1 MSESI
6 RLGIAGGNWGRRHAD
21 AFKQVEGVTLTAIA
35 ERDEDLRTDMVDTY
49 GFESAYESDGAM
61 MESGTLDA
69 VVICLPSD
77 RHEHSTRA
85 AFDAGLHVLCESP
98 PAINESEMSR
108 IVSAAGFCGK
118 TYMWARHQRFAPEL
132 LKARELIANGSL
144 GDVYRAEATGHQ
156 AWWPFEDDNW
166 RGNIERGG
174 GALLDLGIHLFDNL
188 WFAMGTPDPMEAM
201 ASSHNLFLK
210 ERLSDPSE
218 AAEDSIFGTVRF
230 KDGASLSLSA
240 MIFGHIDGPKNE
252 TEAPHSSSLRIFGT
266 KASFDLISG
275 ERIETN
281 NPDSSV
287 ESYAN
292 PIALEEQLIAQARE
306 FIDAIREEREALNS
320 GQQGLTLMKL
330 LDALA
335 ASAKEKKA
343 VPIKVARS
351 LEDLFG
357 GL

>member
-6 RLGIAGGNWGRRHAD
+6 RLGIAGGNWGQRHAA
-21 AFKQVEGVTLTAIA
+21 AFKKIEGVKLTAIA
-35 ERDEDLRTDMVDTY
+35 DRNENIRTSIVDTY
-49 GFESAYESDGAM
+49 GFENSYESDEAM
-61 MESGTLDA
+61 MESDTLDA
-69 VVICLPSD
+69 VVICLPNN
-77 RHEHSTRA
+77 RHERATST

-132 LKARELIANGSL
+132 IAARDLIATGAL
-144 GDVYRAEATGHQ
+144 GDVYRAEATGHR

-166 RGNIERGG
+166 RGNKEFGG
-174 GALLDLGIHLFDNL
+174 GALLDLGIHLIDNL
-188 WFAMGTPDPMEAM
+188 WFAMGCPDPMEAM

-240 MIFGHIDGPKNE
+240 MAFGHVDGPHKE
-252 TEAPHSSSLRIFGT
+252 DEAPEQNSLRIYGT
-266 KASFDLISG
+266 KASLDLIAG
-275 ERIETN
+275 AKIEAN
-281 NPDSSV
+281 RPNGKV
-287 ESYAN
+287 EPYAT
-292 PIALEEQLIAQARE
+292 PIASEEQFIAQAQE
-306 FIDAIREEREALNS
+306 FIDAIREEREPLNS
-320 GQQGLTLMKL
+320 GKQGLALMKL

-335 ASAKEKKA
+335 TSAKEKKA
-343 VPIKVARS
+343 IPIKVARS